1 MSSKGPYVP
10 ILMRITWSCLALF
23 FWTPVLALEGQVVLP
38 DGSPVVGAQVLILG
52 QTVSTRADR
61 SGSFSWH
68 PDPQVPFEV
77 QIILPD
83 GHYTLPVLIEKIPA
97 QGPLEIHV
105 SFSSETITVTSGSAS
120 DETPAAPASATT
132 GLARQALEQQ
142 QQSRLTDLLET
153 IPGVSH
159 VSESHAKVPTIRGLA
174 GGRTLVLIDGERV
187 STERRAGPSASY
199 LDPFFLDRVEVVRGP
214 GSLAYGADAFG
225 GVIHAL
231 TRKPEPG
238 APLRFRFLG
247 TLAAGLPEQSAGL
260 ELSRGWDQ
268 SGMLFQA
275 RMREFDD
282 YRSPLGKVD
291 NSGAKTRSFLA
302 RTHFRRGPGQLH
314 LGWLSDLGRDIG
326 RPMTGSSTSRTFY
339 PREDS
344 HRLTL
349 SYQLDPFWKF
359 SQVKLNG
366 FFGGNEL
373 FTDRDQLLADSDLRR
388 IERAEVSAKDFGFRT
403 AAVVP
408 LRRTRVEF
416 GVDLNGRFDLQAV
429 NSTRELDNQ
438 GRVTRTDQQ
447 TSIQGARRANGAPY
461 VTTQTWLG
469 NRLSLS
475 SGARWDHSSTR
486 NDGGAL
492 TPGRTENDD
501 LSGFLA
507 LTVGPFEG
515 FSLTGQVARGV
526 RDPTLSDRYFE
537 GISGR
542 GFVTGNPDL
551 DQESSLQWDLAAR
564 LVQGAWRFSLFA
576 YHYRIKDL
584 IERFESGEDQF
595 FFRNQ
600 GRARLRGLELEVE
613 GELTEGLSLALGS
626 QLAYGTE
633 LEEGT
638 PLAGVPAP
646 NIRLALRKRM
656 GESGY
661 LLWQAIGFARDDSP
675 GPTEAATPGYVRSDL
690 GFGWRVHSQA
700 EFRFVLRN
708 LLDKDYPAGLDRRAV
723 LAPGRTAL
731 LSLLLS
737 L

>member
-1 MSSKGPYVP
+1 
-10 ILMRITWSCLALF
+10 MRITWCCLVLF
-23 FWTPVLALEGQVVLP
+23 FWTPVLALEGRVVFP

-52 QTVSTRADR
+52 QTPSTRTDGT
-61 SGSFSWH
+61 GSFSWH

-77 QIILPD
+77 QVVLSD
-83 GHYTLPVLIEKIPA
+83 GHYTLPVLVEEIPA
-97 QGPLEIHV
+97 EGALEVHV
-105 SFSSETITVTSGSAS
+105 SSSSETITVTSGSTPA
-120 DETPAAPASATT
+120 ETPAAPASATT
-132 GLARQALEQQ
+132 GLARQDLDQQ
-142 QQSRLTDLLET
+142 QPARLADLLEH
-153 IPGVSH
+153 IPGVGH
-159 VSESHAKVPTIRGLA
+159 VSESHAAVPTIRGLA

-231 TRKPEPG
+231 TRKPDPG

-268 SGMLFQA
+268 GGVLFQA

-291 NSGAKTRSFLA
+291 NSGAKTRSLLV
-302 RTHFRRGPGQLH
+302 RTHLQRGPGQLH
-314 LGWLSDLGRDIG
+314 LGWQSDIGRDIG
-326 RPMTGSSTSRTFY
+326 RPMTGSSVSRTFY

-349 SYQLDPFWKF
+349 SYDLDPFWKF
-359 SQVKLNG
+359 SQVKLKG
-366 FFGGNEL
+366 FFGSYEL
-373 FTDRDQLLADSDLRR
+373 ITDRDQLLADSDLRR
-388 IERAEVSAKDFGFRT
+388 IERAEVSARDFGFRT
-403 AAVVP
+403 AAVAP
-408 LRRTRVEF
+408 FRHTRVEF
-416 GVDLNGRFDLQAV
+416 GVDLNGRFDLQAD
-429 NSTRELDNQ
+429 NSTQELDDQ
-438 GRVTRTDQQ
+438 GRSTRTDQQ
-447 TSIQGARRANGAPY
+447 TSIQGARRTNGAPY
-461 VTTQTWLG
+461 VTAETWLG
-469 NRLSLS
+469 DKLSLS

-486 NDGGAL
+486 SDGGAF
-492 TPGRTENDD
+492 TPGRTENDA

-564 LVQGAWRFSLFA
+564 LARQGWSYALYA

-584 IERFESGEDQF
+584 IERFESAEDQF
-595 FFRNQ
+595 FFRNRGQ
-600 GRARLRGLELEVE
+600 ARLRGLELEL
-613 GELTEGLSLALGS
+613 GRELTEGLSLTLGG
-626 QLAYGTE
+626 QLAYGRE
-633 LEEGT
+633 QEEGA

-646 NIRLALRKRM
+646 NISLALRKRV

-661 LLWQAIGFARDDSP
+661 LLWRTVGFSRDDSP
-675 GPTEAATPGYVRSDL
+675 GPTEATTPGYVRSDL

-700 EFRFVLRN
+700 QLRFVLRN
-708 LLDKDYPAGLDRRAV
+708 LLDKDYPASPDRRAV
-723 LAPGRTAL
+723 LAPGRIAL

>member
-1 MSSKGPYVP
+1 
-10 ILMRITWSCLALF
+10 MRIICCLLTLS
-23 FWTPVLALEGQVVLP
+23 FWTPVLALEGRVVFP
-38 DGSPVVGAQVLILG
+38 DGSPVAGAQVLILG
-52 QTVSTRADR
+52 QSSSTRTD
-61 SGSFSWH
+61 SGGNFSWH
-68 PDPQVPFEV
+68 PGPKVPFEV
-77 QIILPD
+77 QVILAN
-83 GHYTLPVLIEKIPA
+83 GHYTLPVLVEEIPTM
-97 QGPLEIHV
+97 GPLEVHV
-105 SFSSETITVTSGSAS
+105 SSSSETITVTSGSTPA
-120 DETPAAPASATT
+120 ETRAAPASATT
-132 GLARQALEQQ
+132 ALAHQDLVQLQPA
-142 QQSRLTDLLET
+142 RLADLLEH

-159 VSESHAKVPTIRGLA
+159 VSESHSAVPTLRGLA

-214 GSLAYGADAFG
+214 GALAHGADGFG

-231 TRKPEPG
+231 TRKPDPG
-238 APLRFRFLG
+238 APLRLRFLG

-268 SGMLFQA
+268 GGVLFQA

-282 YRSPLGKVD
+282 YRSPLGEVD

-302 RTHFRRGPGQLH
+302 RTDFRRGPGQLR
-314 LGWLSDLGRDIG
+314 LGWQSDLGRDIG
-326 RPMTGSSTSRTFY
+326 RPMTGSSMSRTFY

-349 SYQLDPFWKF
+349 SYHLDPVWKF
-359 SQVKLNG
+359 SQVKLSS
-366 FFGGNEL
+366 FFGSYEL
-373 FTDRDQLLADSDLRR
+373 VTDRHRLLPASDLRR
-388 IERAEVSAKDFGFRT
+388 IERAEVSAKDFAFRT
-403 AAVVP
+403 AAVAP
-408 LRRTRVEF
+408 FRNTRVEF
-416 GVDLNGRFDLQAV
+416 GADLYGRFDLQAD
-429 NSTRELDNQ
+429 NSVRELDNQ
-438 GRVTRTDQQ
+438 GRSTRTDQQ
-447 TSIQGARRANGAPY
+447 TSIQGARRTNGAPY
-461 VTTQTWLG
+461 VTAETWLG
-469 NRLSLS
+469 DKLSLS

-486 NDGGAL
+486 NDEGAFA
-492 TPGRTENDD
+492 GQTENDN
-501 LSGFLA
+501 LSGFVA

-526 RDPTLSDRYFE
+526 RDPTLSDRYYE

-564 LVQGAWRFSLFA
+564 LARGGWSYALYA

-584 IERFESGEDQF
+584 IERFESGADQF
-595 FFRNQ
+595 FFRNR

-613 GELTEGLSLALGS
+613 RELVDGLSLTLGS
-626 QLAYGTE
+626 QLAHGTE
-633 LEEGT
+633 QEEGT

-646 NIRLALRKRM
+646 NLSLKLRKQM

-661 LLWQAIGFARDDSP
+661 LLWQAIAFSRDDSP

-690 GFGWRVHSQA
+690 GFGWRVHSHAQL
-700 EFRFVLRN
+700 RFLLRN
-708 LLDKDYPAGLDRRAV
+708 LLDKDYPTSPDRRAV

-731 LSLLLS
+731 ISLLLR

>member
-1 MSSKGPYVP
+1 
-10 ILMRITWSCLALF
+10 MRITWCCLALF
-23 FWTPVLALEGQVVLP
+23 FWTPVLALEGRVVFP
-38 DGSPVVGAQVLILG
+38 DGSPVVGARVLILG
-52 QTVSTRADR
+52 QSLSTQTDTQ
-61 SGSFSWH
+61 GHFNWH

-77 QIILPD
+77 QVILLD
-83 GHYTLPVLIEKIPA
+83 GHYTLPFLVKEMPA
-97 QGPLEIHV
+97 KGPLEV
-105 SFSSETITVTSGSAS
+105 QVGSSSETITVTSGPHPA
-120 DETPAAPASATT
+120 ETPAAPAGATT
-132 GLARQALEQQ
+132 GLARQDLDHHQPA
-142 QQSRLTDLLET
+142 RLTDLLEH

-159 VSESHAKVPTIRGLA
+159 VSESHAAVPAIRGLA
-174 GGRTLVLIDGERV
+174 GGRTLVLIDGQRV

-199 LDPFFLDRVEVVRGP
+199 LDPFFLDSVEVVRGP

-225 GVIHAL
+225 GVINAL

-247 TLAAGLPEQSAGL
+247 TLAAGQPEQSAGL

-268 SGMLFQA
+268 GGVLFQA

-314 LGWLSDLGRDIG
+314 LGWQSDLGRDVG
-326 RPMTGSSTSRTFY
+326 RPMTGSSMSRTFY

-349 SYQLDPFWKF
+349 SYHLDPFWKF
-359 SQVKLNG
+359 SQLQLNG
-366 FFGGNEL
+366 FFGGYEL
-373 FTDRDQLLADSDLRR
+373 VTDRDQLLEASDLHRV
-388 IERAEVSAKDFGFRT
+388 ERAEISAKDFGFRT
-403 AAVVP
+403 AAIAP
-408 LRRTRVEF
+408 LRHVRVEF
-416 GVDLNGRFDLQAV
+416 GVDLNGRFDLRADD
-429 NSTRELDNQ
+429 SIRELDNQ
-438 GRVTRTDQQ
+438 GRTTRTDQQ
-447 TSIQGARRANGAPY
+447 TSIQGARRTNGAPY
-461 VTTQTWLG
+461 VTAETWLG
-469 NRLSLS
+469 DKLSLS
-475 SGARWDHSSTR
+475 SGARWDHSSTQ
-486 NDGGAL
+486 NDGGTF
-492 TPGRTENDD
+492 TPSRTENDA
-501 LSGFLA
+501 LSGFVA
-507 LTVGPFEG
+507 LTAGLFEG

-551 DQESSLQWDLAAR
+551 DQESSLQWDLAAKLAR
-564 LVQGAWRFSLFA
+564 RGWSYALYA

-584 IERFESGEDQF
+584 IERFESGADQF
-595 FFRNQ
+595 FFRNRGQ
-600 GRARLRGLELEVE
+600 ARLRGFELEVE
-613 GELTEGLSLALGS
+613 RELTEGLNLTLGS

-633 LEEGT
+633 QEEGT

-646 NIRLALRKRM
+646 NISLALRKRM

-661 LLWQAIGFARDDSP
+661 LLWRVVGFARDDSP

-708 LLDKDYPAGLDRRAV
+708 VLDKDYPTSPDRRAV
-723 LAPGRTAL
+723 LAPGRLAL

>member
-1 MSSKGPYVP
+1 M
-10 ILMRITWSCLALF
+10 
-23 FWTPVLALEGQVVLP
+23 ALEGRVVFP
-38 DGSPVVGAQVLILG
+38 GGSPVVGAQVLILG
-52 QTVSTRADR
+52 QTSSTRTDS
-61 SGSFSWH
+61 SGNFSWH

-77 QIILPD
+77 RVVLPD
-83 GHYTLPVLIEKIPA
+83 GHYTLPFLVQEIPE
-97 QGPLEIHV
+97 QGPLEVHV
-105 SFSSETITVTSGSAS
+105 SSSSETITVTSESAPA
-120 DETPAAPASATT
+120 ETPSAPASAATA
-132 GLARQALEQQ
+132 LARQDLEQQ
-142 QQSRLTDLLET
+142 QQARLTDLLEH

-159 VSESHAKVPTIRGLA
+159 VSESHATVPSIRGLA

-214 GSLAYGADAFG
+214 GALAYGADAFG

-231 TRKPEPG
+231 TRKSEPG

-268 SGMLFQA
+268 SGVLFQA

-314 LGWLSDLGRDIG
+314 LGWQSDLGRDIG
-326 RPMTGSSTSRTFY
+326 RPMTGSSMARTFY

-344 HRLTL
+344 HRLNL
-349 SYQLDPFWKF
+349 SYHLDPFWKF

-366 FFGGNEL
+366 FFGSYEL
-373 FTDRDQLLADSDLRR
+373 VTDRDRLLPDSDLRQ
-388 IERAEVSAKDFGFRT
+388 IERAEVSARDFGFR
-403 AAVVP
+403 AAAMAP
-408 LRRTRVEF
+408 FRHTRVEF
-416 GVDLNGRFDLQAV
+416 GVDLNGRFDLVA
-429 NSTRELDNQ
+429 NSSTRELDNQ
-438 GRVTRTDQQ
+438 GRSTRTDQQ
-447 TSIQGARRANGAPY
+447 TSIQGARRTNGAPY
-461 VTTQTWLG
+461 VTAETWLG
-469 NRLSLS
+469 DKLSLS
-475 SGARWDHSSTR
+475 SGARWDHHSTR
-486 NDGGAL
+486 NDGGSF
-492 TPGRTENDD
+492 TPGRTENDA

-526 RDPTLSDRYFE
+526 RDPTLSDRYFA

-564 LVQGAWRFSLFA
+564 LVQGAWRYSLFA

-613 GELTEGLSLALGS
+613 GELTKGLSLALGS

-633 LEEGT
+633 REQGA

-646 NIRLALRKRM
+646 NISLALRKRM

-708 LLDKDYPAGLDRRAV
+708 LLDKDYPASLDRRAV